1 MWMHCIVGYNI
12 PCVICCILHILTKV
26 GYPVI
31 PCRKC
36 VCCSAATTVQLVLGW
51 WWSVLVLLRCFQL
64 LYWVLSLGSFSSF
77 LAGQWGRTVWL
88 DGPVLW
94 LAYWTTPA
102 NSLDPLARVHTHEKT
117 SGEGQAFCNIMAV
130 CVLI

>member
-1 MWMHCIVGYNI
+1 MWVHCTVGYSI
-12 PCVICCILHILTKV
+12 PCMICYILHILTKV

-36 VCCSAATTVQLVLGW
+36 ACTASCNNSRISIGLVVERSG
-51 WWSVLVLLRCFQL
+51 FQL

-94 LAYWTTPA
+94 LAYWATPA

-117 SGEGQAFCNIMAV
+117 SGEGQVFCIIMSV
-130 CVLI
+130 CLLI